1 MENTNLVKMKK
12 NIKIIIAGGCGF
24 IGSSLANFF
33 LTKYQNSKIY
43 ILDNLMRI
51 GSEVNLKRLRNDRL
65 VFMKSDLSNKTSFN
79 NLPICDVFIDAA
91 ADPSVLSGIDSSVL
105 KLINNNFITTINA
118 IEWCVKTKCKFLFL
132 STSRVYPI
140 KILDKISYTE
150 SSTRFEWIKNQDI
163 RGLTNEGIEESFNMH
178 GYRSLYGS
186 SKYSSELFIQ
196 EYGKY
201 KNLQYI
207 INRCSMIAGPW
218 QMGKIDQGVVT
229 YWLSSH
235 IFKKELKYIGY
246 SGKGKQVRD
255 ILHINDLCN
264 LIDQQINNWSKVN
277 SQIFN
282 IGGGEKNS
290 LSLME
295 LTNLVNQIT
304 DIHLP
309 ILKDKNKRNGDI
321 RIFITD
327 NKKIKNILGWSPT
340 LNTKKIVS
348 DTYRWIINNK
358 NELEMILK

>member
-1 MENTNLVKMKK
+1 MKQ
-12 NIKIIIAGGCGF
+12 NIKIMIAGGCGF

-33 LTKYQNSKIY
+33 LSKYSNSKIY
-43 ILDNLMRI
+43 ILDNLMRP
-51 GSEVNLKRLRNDRL
+51 GSEINLERLRNDRL
-65 VFMKSDLSNKTSFN
+65 VFFKSDLSNKTSFN
-79 NLPICDVFIDAA
+79 NLPICDIFIDAA

-105 KLINNNFITTINA
+105 TLINNNFNTTINA
-118 IEWCVKTKCKFLFL
+118 IEWCAKVKCKFLFL

-140 KILDKISYTE
+140 KILDKISYIET
-150 SSTRFEWIKNQDI
+150 SSRFEWIKNQNI
-163 RGLTNEGIEESFNMH
+163 EGLSNEGIKESLNMN

-186 SKYSSELFIQ
+186 SKYSSELFIL
-196 EYGKY
+196 EYGRY

-218 QMGKIDQGVVT
+218 QMGKMDQGVVS

-246 SGKGKQVRD
+246 SGNGKQVRD

-264 LIDQQINNWSKVN
+264 LIDQQINNWPKVN

-282 IGGGEKNS
+282 IGGGKKNS
-290 LSLME
+290 LSLLE
-295 LTNLVNQIT
+295 LTKLINQIT
-304 DIHLP
+304 GIYLP
-309 ILKDKNKRNGDI
+309 ILKDKKKRNGDI

-327 NKKIKNILGWSPT
+327 NKKIKNILGWEPI

-348 DTYRWIINNK
+348 DTFRWIINNK
-358 NELEMILK
+358 NVLENILK

>member
-1 MENTNLVKMKK
+1 MKQ
-12 NIKIIIAGGCGF
+12 NIKIMIAGGCGF

-33 LTKYQNSKIY
+33 LHKYPSSKIY
-43 ILDNLMRI
+43 VLDNLMRL
-51 GSEVNLKRLRNDRL
+51 GSEINLKRLRNDRL
-65 VFMKSDLSNKTSFN
+65 IFLKGDLSNKTSFN

-118 IEWCVKTKCKFLFL
+118 IEWCIKTKCKFLFL

-140 KILDKISYTE
+140 KILDEISYTE
-150 SSTRFEWIKNQDI
+150 SPTRFEWMNKQNIK
-163 RGLTNEGIEESFNMH
+163 GLSDEGINESFTMN

-186 SKYSSELFIQ
+186 SKYSSELFIH

-201 KNLQYI
+201 KNLEYI

-229 YWLSSH
+229 HWLASH
-235 IFKKELKYIGY
+235 IFKKELRYIGY
-246 SGKGKQVRD
+246 SGNGKQVRD

-264 LIDQQINNWSKVN
+264 LIDLQISNWSKVD

-282 IGGGEKNS
+282 IGGGRKNS

-295 LTNLVNQIT
+295 LTKLVNQIT

-309 ILKDKNKRNGDI
+309 ISKEKNKRNGDI
-321 RIFITD
+321 RIFIT
-327 NKKIKNILGWSPT
+327 NSKKIKNILGWAPT
-340 LNTKKIVS
+340 LNTKAIVN
-348 DTYRWIINNK
+348 DIFKWIIDNK
-358 NELEMILK
+358 KELESILK

>member
-1 MENTNLVKMKK
+1 MKK
-12 NIKIIIAGGCGF
+12 NIKVMIAGGCGF

-33 LTKYQNSKIY
+33 LSKYPNSKIY
-43 ILDNLMRI
+43 ILDSLMRL

-65 VFMKSDLSNKTSFN
+65 VFIKGDLSNKTIFN
-79 NLPICDVFIDAA
+79 NLPSCDVFIDAA
-91 ADPSVLSGIDSSVL
+91 ADPSVLSGINSSVL

-118 IEWCVKTKCKFLFL
+118 LEWCAKTKCKFLFL

-150 SSTRFEWIKNQDI
+150 SSTRFEWLKNQDI
-163 RGLTNEGIEESFNMH
+163 KGLSNEGIKESFNMK
-178 GYRSLYGS
+178 GYRSLYGA
-186 SKYSSELFIQ
+186 SKYSSELFIH

-201 KNLQYI
+201 KNLKYI
-207 INRCSMIAGPW
+207 INRCSMVAGPW

-235 IFKKELKYIGY
+235 IYKKELKYIGY
-246 SGKGKQVRD
+246 SGNGKQVRD

-264 LIDQQINNWSKVN
+264 LIDLQIDNWSKVN
-277 SQIFN
+277 SQVFN

-295 LTNLVNQIT
+295 LTKLVNQIS

-327 NKKIKNILGWSPT
+327 NKKIKNILGWEPT
-340 LNTKKIVS
+340 LNTREIVN
-348 DTYRWIINNK
+348 DTFRWIIDNK
-358 NELEMILK
+358 NELEEILK